1 MKHEQ
6 LHTSYEQLLSAAAGE
21 GSFVNAV
28 ESMTGAFGGGGG
40 AVFEMNRKTGI
51 ITSWVSRTLFIGD
64 DAYSAHVNSINPRMN
79 YSMRH
84 ATGHLVFEGRFTSDR
99 SMDRHEFYDWLE
111 RFAGFRYFLGS
122 RIYDDGDV
130 SLFQSIEFARRHGHP
145 DPAKIAAFGRASR
158 AVGNAWRAAARRG
171 PSDEHDPLAAW
182 VPEHLPWSIFALSA
196 NGRVLRMNGSA
207 RTLVDRKSAL
217 SLEDGELCALDRI
230 SQDGLRRAI
239 GAAISGV
246 ASETLVARRDGPAW
260 LIVQLVPVNN
270 SPKAG
275 PVPIAALLYV
285 SSSVVKA
292 RDISGAASRIWGFTI
307 AEARLANIL
316 ASGADL
322 TEAAKRLG
330 ISRNTARNQLQR
342 LFAKTGTR
350 RQSELLVQI
359 LGVLET

>member
-1 MKHEQ
+1 MD
-6 LHTSYEQLLSAAAGE
+6 
-21 GSFVNAV
+21 AV

-40 AVFEMNRKTGI
+40 AVFEMNRKTGT
-51 ITSWVSRTLFIGD
+51 ITSWASRSLFIGD
-64 DAYSAHVNSINPRMN
+64 DAYSAHVNSINPRMH

-84 ATGHLVFEGRFTSDR
+84 ATGHLIFEGRFTSDR

-122 RIYDDGDV
+122 RIYEDGDV
-130 SLFQSIEFARRHGHP
+130 SLFHSIEFSRRHGHP

-171 PSDEHDPLAAW
+171 LSDEHDPLAAW

-196 NGRVLRMNGSA
+196 GGQVLRMNGHA
-207 RTLVDRKSAL
+207 RALIDQGTAL
-217 SLEDGELCALDRI
+217 SMEDGALCALDRN
-230 SQDGLRRAI
+230 SGDGLRRAI

-246 ASETLVARRDGPAW
+246 SSEALVARRDGPAP
-260 LIVQLVPVNN
+260 LIAQLVPMSS
-270 SPKAG
+270 SPNAG
-275 PVPIAALLYV
+275 PLPIAALLYV
-285 SSSVVKA
+285 SSSIGKA
-292 RDISGAASRIWGFTI
+292 RADAGAASRIWGFTS

-322 TEAAKRLG
+322 TEAAERLG